1 MILESEVNIMANFIV
16 EFPLKAEKYQEDILN
31 KRFEIGRQ
39 IYNSLVN
46 VTQKRYKEMMK
57 TKKYR
62 TLLSSLTGNK
72 KTDKEIWKQINDI
85 CKQYGMSEYS
95 FHEDVKQMQKHFK
108 DNMDSFTA
116 QKIAT
121 ELWKS
126 YDKLFYGN
134 GKKVYYKKYGELN
147 SLEGKSNSS
156 GIRFKD
162 DNIIW
167 NGLKI
172 PAAIDYDNYYE
183 YQALQSKICYNRIV
197 RKYVRNKYKYYVQ
210 IIFKGNPPL
219 KVDTETGE
227 IKHYIGEGDV
237 GIDIGTRTVAISSQ
251 SDVKILELADRVQN
265 IENQKR
271 KLLRKM
277 YRSRR
282 AANPDN
288 YNEDGT
294 IKKQCNKKVIW
305 DKSNHYIKY
314 QNELK
319 ELYRKQA
326 DIRKYQHECLA
337 NYIISLGN
345 KVYVEKMNF
354 AGLQR
359 RAKNT
364 EKNDKGKFKRKKRF
378 GKSLAN
384 KAPSMLLT
392 IIDRKLGYY
401 GEKLIEINTLEAKA
415 SQFNHFD
422 GRYTKKSL
430 SQRWNDFNGI
440 KVQRDMYSAFL
451 IMNISDDLKSFDIN
465 KCNERF
471 ENFYR
476 LHNLEV
482 NRLTDKKNLCSI
494 AI

>member
-1 MILESEVNIMANFIV
+1 M
-16 EFPLKAEKYQEDILN
+16 N

-46 VTQKRYKEMMK
+46 VTQKRYKEMIK

-62 TLLSSLTGNK
+62 ELMSSLTGDK
-72 KTDKEIWKQINDI
+72 KTDKEIRKQINDI
-85 CKQYGMSEYS
+85 HKQYDMSEYS
-95 FHEDVKQMQKHFK
+95 FHKDVKMMQKHFK
-108 DNMDSFTA
+108 DNIDSFTA

-121 ELWKS
+121 ALWKS
-126 YDKLFYGN
+126 YEKFLYGN
-134 GKKVYYKKYGELN
+134 GKKVYYKKYGTLD
-147 SLEGKSNSS
+147 SLEGKSNGS

-162 DNIIW
+162 DMIFW
-167 NGLKI
+167 NGLEI
-172 PAAIDYDNYYE
+172 PVIIDYNNYYE
-183 YQALQSKICYNRIV
+183 YQAMQCKICYNRIV
-197 RKYVRNKYKYYVQ
+197 RKFIKNKYKYYVQ
-210 IIFKGNPPL
+210 IVFKGNPPV
-219 KVDTETGE
+219 KVDNETGE
-227 IKHYIGEGDV
+227 IKHRIGDGDV
-237 GIDIGTRTVAISSQ
+237 GLDIGTRTIAIASQ
-251 SDVKILELADRVQN
+251 SDVKILELVDRIQN

-271 KLLRKM
+271 RILRKM
-277 YRSRR
+277 DRSKRST
-282 AANPDN
+282 NPDN

-294 IKKQCNKKVIW
+294 IKKQGNKKVIW
-305 DKSNHYIKY
+305 NKSNHYIKY
-314 QNELK
+314 QNELR

-326 DIRKYQHECLA
+326 AIRKYQHECLA

-359 RAKNT
+359 RVKKT

-392 IIDRKLGYY
+392 IINRKLGYY
-401 GEKLIEINTLEAKA
+401 GEQLIKIDTSEAKA

-422 GRYTKKSL
+422 GTYTKKSL
-430 SQRWNDFNGI
+430 SQRWNNFDGVKI
-440 KVQRDMYSAFL
+440 QRDLYSAFL
-451 IMNISDDLKSFDIN
+451 IMNIADDLKSLDID
-465 KCNERF
+465 KCNDRF

-482 NRLTDKKNLCSI
+482 DRLTGKNNLSSI

>member
-1 MILESEVNIMANFIV
+1 MANFIV
-16 EFPLKAEKYQEDILN
+16 EFPLKTEMYQEDILN
-31 KRFEIGRQ
+31 KRFEIGRK

-46 VTQKRYKEMMK
+46 VTQKRYKEMIK

-62 TLLSSLTGNK
+62 NLLSSLTGNK
-72 KTDKEIWKQINDI
+72 KTDKSIWKKIDDMR
-85 CKQYGMSEYS
+85 KEYGLSEYS

-108 DNMDSFTA
+108 DNIDSFTA

-147 SLEGKSNSS
+147 SLEGKSNKT

-162 DNIIW
+162 NMVLW
-167 NGLKI
+167 NGLEM
-172 PAAIDYDNYYE
+172 PAVIDYDNDYE
-183 YQALQSKICYNRIV
+183 YQVMQSDICYCRIV
-197 RKYVRNKYKYYVQ
+197 RKFIRNRYKFYVQ
-210 IIFKGNPPL
+210 IVFKGNPPV
-219 KVDTETGE
+219 KVNTKTDE
-227 IKHYIGEGDV
+227 IKHCVGNGDV
-237 GIDIGTRTVAISSQ
+237 GIDIGISTIAIASQ

-265 IENQKR
+265 IENQKQ

-277 YRSRR
+277 DRSRR
-282 AANPDN
+282 VTNPDN

-294 IKKQCNKKVIW
+294 IRKQGSKKAIW
-305 DKSNHYIKY
+305 NKSNHYKKY
-314 QNELK
+314 KNELK
-319 ELYRKQA
+319 ELYRKQT

-345 KVYVEKMNF
+345 KVYVERMNF
-354 AGLQR
+354 AGLQK

-392 IIDRKLGYY
+392 IIDRKLKYF
-401 GEKLIEINTLEAKA
+401 GEKLIEINTSEAKA

-422 GRYTKKSL
+422 KTYTRKSL
-430 SQRWNDFNGI
+430 SQRWNDFDGI

-451 IMNISDDLKSFDIN
+451 IMNITDDLKSFDVN

-471 ENFYR
+471 DNFYK

-482 NRLTDKKNLCSI
+482 NRLKGHKNLSSI

>member
-1 MILESEVNIMANFIV
+1 MANFV
-16 EFPLKAEKYQEDILN
+16 VKFPLKTEKYQEDMLD
-31 KRFEIGRQ
+31 KRFEIGRK

-46 VTQKRYKEMMK
+46 VTQKRYKEMTK

-62 TLLSSLTGNK
+62 NLISSLSNDK
-72 KTDKEIWKQINDI
+72 KKDKDIWKQINEMR
-85 CKQYGMSEYS
+85 KQYGMSEYS
-95 FHEDVKQMQKHFK
+95 FHEDVKKMQKHFK
-108 DNMDSFTA
+108 DNIDSFTA

-121 ELWKS
+121 RLWKS
-126 YDKLFYGN
+126 YDKLFFGN
-134 GKKVYYKKYGELN
+134 GDKIHYKKYGSLN
-147 SLEGKSNSS
+147 SLEGKSNNT

-162 DNIIW
+162 DYLIW
-167 NGLKI
+167 NGLNI
-172 PAAIDYDNYYE
+172 PVLIDYDNYYE
-183 YQALQSKICYNRIV
+183 YQAMQCDISYCRIL
-197 RKYVRNKYKYYVQ
+197 RKFIHNKNHYYIQ
-210 IIFKGNPPL
+210 IVFKGKPPV
-219 KVDTETGE
+219 KVNTDTGE
-227 IKHYIGEGDV
+227 IKHTIGYDDV
-237 GIDIGTRTVAISSQ
+237 GLDIGTSIVAISSE

-265 IENQKR
+265 IENQKQ

-277 YRSRR
+277 DRSRR
-282 AANPDN
+282 ATNPDN

-294 IKKQCNKKVIW
+294 IKKQGNKKVVW
-305 DKSNHYIKY
+305 NKSNHYIEY

-354 AGLQR
+354 AGLQK

-401 GEKLIEINTLEAKA
+401 DEKLIEINTFEAKA

-422 GRYTKKSL
+422 GTYTKKTL

-440 KVQRDMYSAFL
+440 KVQRNLYSAFL
-451 IMNISDDLKSFDIN
+451 IMNISDDLKSFDVD
-465 KCNERF
+465 KCNKRF
-471 ENFYR
+471 ESFYR

-482 NRLTDKKNLCSI
+482 DRLTGKKNLSSI

>member
-1 MILESEVNIMANFIV
+1 MANFIV
-16 EFPLKAEKYQEDILN
+16 EFPLKTEKYQEDILN
-31 KRFEIGRQ
+31 KRFEIGRK
-39 IYNSLVN
+39 IYNSLVHI
-46 VTQKRYKEMMK
+46 TQKHYKEMIK

-72 KTDKEIWKQINDI
+72 KKDKDIWKQIKEI
-85 CKQYGMSEYS
+85 RKQYGMSEYS
-95 FHEDVKQMQKHFK
+95 FHEDVKKLQKHFK
-108 DNMDSFTA
+108 DNIDSFTA

-134 GKKVYYKKYGELN
+134 GKKVYYKRVGEFN
-147 SLEGKSNSS
+147 SLEGKSNKT
-156 GIRFKD
+156 GIRLKD
-162 DNIIW
+162 DVMIW
-167 NGLKI
+167 NDLRI
-172 PAAIDYDNYYE
+172 PVVIDYDNDYE
-183 YQALQSKICYNRIV
+183 YQAMQSDICYCRIV
-197 RKYVRNKYKYYVQ
+197 RKFIRNKYKFYVQ
-210 IIFKGNPPL
+210 IVLKGNPPV
-219 KVDTETGE
+219 KVDTATGE
-227 IKHYIGEGDV
+227 IKHGIGNGDI
-237 GIDIGTRTVAISSQ
+237 GIDIGTSTIAIASQ
-251 SDVKILELADRVQN
+251 SDVKLLELADRVQN
-265 IENQKR
+265 MENQKQ

-277 YRSRR
+277 DRSRR
-282 AANPDN
+282 VTNPNN

-294 IKKQCNKKVIW
+294 IKKQGNKEVIW
-305 DKSNHYIKY
+305 NKSNHYVKY

-354 AGLQR
+354 SGLGR

-364 EKNDKGKFKRKKRF
+364 EKNGKGKFKKKKRF

-384 KAPSMLLT
+384 KAPAMLLT
-392 IIDRKLGYY
+392 IIDRKLKYF
-401 GEKLIEINTLEAKA
+401 GEELVEINTYEAKA

-422 GRYTKKSL
+422 RTYTKKSL
-430 SQRWNDFNGI
+430 SQRWNDFDGI

-451 IMNISDDLKSFDIN
+451 IMNIADDLKNFDIN
-465 KCNERF
+465 KCKERF
-471 ENFYR
+471 DNFYR

-482 NRLTDKKNLCSI
+482 NRLRGHKNLSSM

>member
-1 MILESEVNIMANFIV
+1 MNITANFIV
-16 EFPLKAEKYQEDILN
+16 TFPLKTEIYQEDILN
-31 KRFEIGRQ
+31 KRFEIGRH
-39 IYNSLVN
+39 IYDSLVN
-46 VTQKRYKEMMK
+46 VTYKRYKEMIK

-62 TLLSSLTGNK
+62 NLMSLLTGNK
-72 KTDKEIWKQINDI
+72 KSDKEIWKQINEI
-85 CKQYGMSEYS
+85 RKQYGMSEYS
-95 FHEDVKQMQKHFK
+95 FHKDIKMTQKHFK
-108 DNMDSFTA
+108 DNIDSFTS

-121 ELWKS
+121 TLWKS
-126 YDKLFYGN
+126 YEKLFFEN
-134 GKKVYYKKYGELN
+134 SKRVCFKRHGELN
-147 SLEGKSNSS
+147 SLEGKSNKT
-156 GIRFKD
+156 GIRLIND
-162 DNIIW
+162 TLVW

-172 PAAIDYDNYYE
+172 PVVIDYNNYYE
-183 YQALQSKICYNRIV
+183 YQAMQCDICYNRIV
-197 RKYVRNKYKYYVQ
+197 RKYVRNKYKFYVQ
-210 IIFKGNPPL
+210 VVFKGNPPV

-227 IKHYIGEGDV
+227 IKHCIGDGDV
-237 GIDIGTRTVAISSQ
+237 GLDIGTRTIAISSQ

-265 IENQKR
+265 IENQKQ
-271 KLLRKM
+271 KILRKM
-277 YRSRR
+277 DRSRR
-282 AANPDN
+282 ATNPDN
-288 YNEDGT
+288 YNENGT
-294 IKKQCNKKVIW
+294 IKKQDNKKVRW
-305 DKSNHYIKY
+305 NKSNHYIKY
-314 QNELK
+314 QNKLK

-345 KVYVEKMNF
+345 KAYVEKMNF
-354 AGLQR
+354 SGLQK

-401 GEKLIEINTLEAKA
+401 GEKLIEINTFEAKA

-422 GRYTKKSL
+422 ETYTKKTL

-440 KVQRDMYSAFL
+440 KIQRDMYSAFL
-451 IMNISDDLKSFDIN
+451 IMNISDDLKSFDID

-471 ENFYR
+471 DNFYR

-482 NRLTDKKNLCSI
+482 NRLTGKKNLSSI

>member
-1 MILESEVNIMANFIV
+1 MSNFIV
-16 EFPLKAEKYQEDILN
+16 EFPLKTEKYQEDVLN
-31 KRFEIGRQ
+31 KRFKVGRY

-46 VTQKRYKEMMK
+46 VTQKRYKEMIK

-62 TLLSSLTGNK
+62 NLISVLTENK
-72 KTDKEIWKQINDI
+72 KSNKEIWKQINDI
-85 CKQYGMSEYS
+85 RKQYGMSEYS
-95 FHEDVKQMQKHFK
+95 FHEDVKQMQNHFK
-108 DNMDSFTA
+108 DNIDSFTA

-121 ELWKS
+121 QLWKS

-134 GKKVYYKKYGELN
+134 GNKIYYKRHGELN
-147 SLEGKSNSS
+147 ALEGKSNRT

-162 DNIIW
+162 NTILW

-172 PAAIDYDNYYE
+172 PVVIDYDNDYE
-183 YQALQSKICYNRIV
+183 YQAMQSKICYNRII
-197 RKYVRNKYKYYVQ
+197 RKYIRNKYKYYVQ
-210 IIFKGNPPL
+210 IVFKGNPPIKL
-219 KVDTETGE
+219 IAETGE
-227 IKHYIGEGDV
+227 IKHYMGTGDV
-237 GIDIGTRTVAISSQ
+237 GLDIGTRTIAISSQ
-251 SDVKILELADRVQN
+251 SDVKILELADRIQN
-265 IENQKR
+265 IEDQKK
-271 KLLRKM
+271 KLLRKID
-277 YRSRR
+277 RSRR
-282 AANPDN
+282 ATIPEN

-294 IKKQCNKKVIW
+294 IKKHGNKKVLW
-305 DKSNHYIKY
+305 NQSNHCIKY

-354 AGLQR
+354 AGLQK
-359 RAKNT
+359 RAKKT
-364 EKNDKGKFKRKKRF
+364 EKNDKGRFKRKKRF

-392 IIDRKLGYY
+392 IIDRKLRYY
-401 GEKLIEINTLEAKA
+401 GEKLIEINTSEARA

-422 GRYTKKSL
+422 GTYKKKSL
-430 SQRWNDFNGI
+430 SQRWNDFDGLKI
-440 KVQRDMYSAFL
+440 QRDMYSAFL
-451 IMNISDDLKSFDIN
+451 IMNINDNLKSFNID

-482 NRLTDKKNLCSI
+482 ERLKGKKNLSSI

>member
-1 MILESEVNIMANFIV
+1 MANFVV
-16 EFPLKAEKYQEDILN
+16 EFSLKTEKYHEYILN

-46 VTQKRYKEMMK
+46 VTQKRYKEMIK

-62 TLLSSLTGNK
+62 TLLFSLTGNK
-72 KTDKEIWKQINDI
+72 KYDKEIWKQINDI
-85 CKQYGMSEYS
+85 RKQYGMSEYS

-108 DNMDSFTA
+108 DNIDSFTA

-134 GKKVYYKKYGELN
+134 GNKVYYKRYGELN

-162 DNIIW
+162 NMILW
-167 NGLKI
+167 NGLEMPVVI
-172 PAAIDYDNYYE
+172 YYSNYYE
-183 YQALQSKICYNRIV
+183 YQAMQSKICYNRII
-197 RKYVRNKYKYYVQ
+197 RKYIRNKYKYYVQ
-210 IIFKGNPPL
+210 IVFKGNPPV

-227 IKHYIGEGDV
+227 IKHYIGTGDV
-237 GIDIGTRTVAISSQ
+237 GLDIGTSTVAISSQ
-251 SDVKILELADRVQN
+251 SNVRILELADRIQN
-265 IENQKR
+265 IENQK
-271 KLLRKM
+271 KKILRKM
-277 YRSRR
+277 DRSRR
-282 AANPDN
+282 ATNPHN
-288 YNEDGT
+288 YNEDGS
-294 IKKQCNKKVIW
+294 IKKQGNKKVIW
-305 DKSNHYIKY
+305 NKSKHYIKH

-326 DIRKYQHECLA
+326 QIRKYQHECLA

-345 KVYVEKMNF
+345 KIYVEKMNF
-354 AGLQR
+354 AGLQKR
-359 RAKNT
+359 SKNT
-364 EKNDKGKFKRKKRF
+364 EKNSKGKFKRKKRF

-401 GEKLIEINTLEAKA
+401 GEKLIKINTFEAKA

-422 GRYTKKSL
+422 ETYNKKPL
-430 SQRWNDFNGI
+430 SQRWNDFNGT

-451 IMNISDDLKSFDIN
+451 IMNISDDLKSFDID

-471 ENFYR
+471 ENFYK
-476 LHNLEV
+476 LHNFEV
-482 NRLTDKKNLCSI
+482 KRLTGKKNLGSI

>member
-1 MILESEVNIMANFIV
+1 MANFIV
-16 EFPLKAEKYQEDILN
+16 EFPLKTEKYQEDTLN
-31 KRFEIGRQ
+31 KRFEIGRK

-46 VTQKRYKEMMK
+46 ITQKRYKEMIK
-57 TKKYR
+57 IKKYR
-62 TLLSSLTGNK
+62 NLISSLTGNK
-72 KTDKEIWKQINDI
+72 NADKEIWKQINNI

-95 FHEDVKQMQKHFK
+95 FYADVKNMQHHYKK
-108 DNMDSFTA
+108 NIDSFTA

-121 ELWKS
+121 TLWRS
-126 YDKLFYGN
+126 YDKLFFGN
-134 GKKVYYKKYGELN
+134 GKKVYFKRYGELN
-147 SLEGKSNSS
+147 SLEGKSNKT
-156 GIRFKD
+156 GIRLI
-162 DNIIW
+162 DNTIVW
-167 NGLKI
+167 KGLKI
-172 PAAIDYDNYYE
+172 PVVIDYNNYYE
-183 YQALQSKICYNRIV
+183 YQAMQCDICYNRIV
-197 RKYVRNKYKYYVQ
+197 RKYVRNKYKFYVQ
-210 IIFKGNPPL
+210 VVFKGNPPA
-219 KVDTETGE
+219 KIDTETGE
-227 IKHYIGEGDV
+227 IKHCIGDGDV
-237 GIDIGTRTVAISSQ
+237 GLDIGTRTIAISSQ

-265 IENQKR
+265 IENQKQR
-271 KLLRKM
+271 LLKKM
-277 YRSRR
+277 DRSRR
-282 AANPDN
+282 STNPNN

-294 IKKQCNKKVIW
+294 IKKQGNKKVIW
-305 DKSNHYIKY
+305 NKSNHYIKY

-337 NYIISLGN
+337 NYIVSLGN

-392 IIDRKLGYY
+392 IINRKLGYF
-401 GEKLIEINTLEAKA
+401 GERLIEIDTFNAKA

-422 GRYTKKSL
+422 GTYTKKIL
-430 SQRWNDFNGI
+430 SQRWNEFNGI
-440 KVQRDMYSAFL
+440 KIQRDMYSAFL
-451 IMNISDDLKSFDIN
+451 IMNIADDLKSFDIN

-482 NRLTDKKNLCSI
+482 NRLTGQKNLSSI

>member
-1 MILESEVNIMANFIV
+1 MANFIV
-16 EFPLKAEKYQEDILN
+16 QFPLKTEMYQEDVLN
-31 KRFEIGRQ
+31 KRFEIGRK

-46 VTQKRYKEMMK
+46 VTQKRYKEMIK

-62 TLLSSLTGNK
+62 KFLSSFTGNK
-72 KTDKEIWKQINDI
+72 KTDKDIWKQINDI
-85 CKQYGMSEYS
+85 RKQYGMSEYS
-95 FHEDVKQMQKHFK
+95 FHEDVKEMQKHFK
-108 DNMDSFTA
+108 DNIDSFTA

-134 GKKVYYKKYGELN
+134 GKKVYYKKYESLN
-147 SLEGKSNSS
+147 TLEGKSNKT
-156 GIRFKD
+156 GIRLKD
-162 DNIIW
+162 DMIIW
-167 NGLKI
+167 NGLEI
-172 PAAIDYDNYYE
+172 PVVIDYDNYYE
-183 YQALQSKICYNRIV
+183 YQALQCDICYCRIV
-197 RKYVRNKYKYYVQ
+197 HKYVRNKYKFYVQ
-210 IIFKGNPPL
+210 IVFKGNPPV
-219 KVDTETGE
+219 KVDRKTGE
-227 IKHYIGEGDV
+227 MKHYIGQGDV
-237 GIDIGTRTVAISSQ
+237 GLDIGTSTIAIASQ
-251 SDVKILELADRVQN
+251 SDVKILELSDKVQK
-265 IENQKR
+265 IENQKQ

-277 YRSRR
+277 DRSRR
-282 AANPDN
+282 ATNPDN
-288 YNEDGT
+288 YNEDET
-294 IKKQCNKKVIW
+294 IKKQGNKKIIW
-305 DKSNHYIKY
+305 NKSNHYIKY

-337 NYIISLGN
+337 NYIVSLGN

-354 AGLQR
+354 SGLGK

-392 IIDRKLGYY
+392 IIGRKLRYFC
-401 GEKLIEINTLEAKA
+401 EELIEINTYEAKA

-422 GRYTKKSL
+422 KTYTKKSL
-430 SQRWNDFNGI
+430 SQRWNNFDGI

-451 IMNISDDLKSFDIN
+451 IMNIADDLKSFDID
-465 KCNERF
+465 KCKERF
-471 ENFYR
+471 DNFYR

-482 NRLTDKKNLCSI
+482 NRLKGYKNLSSI

>member
-1 MILESEVNIMANFIV
+1 MNIIANFV
-16 EFPLKAEKYQEDILN
+16 AEFPLKTEKYQEDILN

-46 VTQKRYKEMMK
+46 VTQKRYKEMIK

-62 TLLSSLTGNK
+62 NLISLLTGNK
-72 KTDKEIWKQINDI
+72 KTDKEFWKQINDI
-85 CKQYGMSEYS
+85 RKQYGMSEYS
-95 FHEDVKQMQKHFK
+95 FHEDVKMMQKHFK
-108 DNMDSFTA
+108 DNIDSFTS

-121 ELWKS
+121 TLWKS
-126 YDKLFYGN
+126 YEKLFFGN
-134 GKKVYYKKYGELN
+134 GKRVYFKRYGELN
-147 SLEGKSNSS
+147 SLEGKSNKT
-156 GIRFKD
+156 GIRLIN
-162 DNIIW
+162 NILIW

-172 PAAIDYDNYYE
+172 PVSIDYNNYYE
-183 YQALQSKICYNRIV
+183 YQAMQYEICYNRIV
-197 RKYVRNKYKYYVQ
+197 RKYVRNKYKFYVQ
-210 IIFKGNPPL
+210 IVFKGISPV
-219 KVDTETGE
+219 KVDTKTGE
-227 IKHYIGEGDV
+227 IKHCIGDGDV
-237 GIDIGTRTVAISSQ
+237 GLDIGTRTVAISSQ
-251 SDVKILELADRVQN
+251 TDVKILELADRVQN

-277 YRSRR
+277 DRSIR
-282 AANPDN
+282 ATNPNN

-294 IKKQCNKKVIW
+294 IKKQGNKKVIW
-305 DKSNHYIKY
+305 NKSNHYIKY

-319 ELYRKQA
+319 EVYRKQA

-337 NYIISLGN
+337 NYIVSLGN

-354 AGLQR
+354 AGLQK

-384 KAPSMLLT
+384 KAPSMLLN
-392 IIDRKLGYY
+392 IINRKLNYFGK
-401 GEKLIEINTLEAKA
+401 KLIEIDTFEAKA

-422 GRYTKKSL
+422 GTYTKKSL

-440 KVQRDMYSAFL
+440 KIQRDLYSAFL
-451 IMNISDDLKSFDIN
+451 IMNIADDLKNFDIS

-482 NRLTDKKNLCSI
+482 ERLTGKNNLSSI

>member
-1 MILESEVNIMANFIV
+1 MSNFIV
-16 EFPLKAEKYQEDILN
+16 EFPLKTEKYQEDVLN
-31 KRFEIGRQ
+31 KRFKVGRY

-46 VTQKRYKEMMK
+46 VTQKRYKEMIK

-62 TLLSSLTGNK
+62 NIISVLTENK
-72 KTDKEIWKQINDI
+72 KSNKEIWKQINDI
-85 CKQYGMSEYS
+85 RKQYGMSEYS
-95 FHEDVKQMQKHFK
+95 FHEDVKQMQNHFK
-108 DNMDSFTA
+108 DNIDSFTA

-121 ELWKS
+121 QLWKS

-134 GKKVYYKKYGELN
+134 GNKIYYKRHGELN
-147 SLEGKSNSS
+147 ALEGKSNRT

-162 DNIIW
+162 NTILW

-172 PAAIDYDNYYE
+172 PVVIDYDNDYE
-183 YQALQSKICYNRIV
+183 YQAMQSKICYNRII
-197 RKYVRNKYKYYVQ
+197 RKYIRNKYKYYVQ
-210 IIFKGNPPL
+210 IVFKGNPPIKL
-219 KVDTETGE
+219 IAETGE
-227 IKHYIGEGDV
+227 IKHYMGTGDV
-237 GIDIGTRTVAISSQ
+237 GLDIGTRTIAISSQ
-251 SDVKILELADRVQN
+251 SDVKILELADRIQN
-265 IENQKR
+265 IEDQKK
-271 KLLRKM
+271 KLLRKID
-277 YRSRR
+277 RSRR
-282 AANPDN
+282 ATNPEN

-294 IKKQCNKKVIW
+294 IKKHGNKKVLW
-305 DKSNHYIKY
+305 NQSNHCIKY

-354 AGLQR
+354 AGLQK
-359 RAKNT
+359 RAKKT
-364 EKNDKGKFKRKKRF
+364 EKNDKGRFKRKKRF

-392 IIDRKLGYY
+392 IIDRKLRYY
-401 GEKLIEINTLEAKA
+401 GEKLIEINTSEARA

-422 GRYTKKSL
+422 GTYKKKSL
-430 SQRWNDFNGI
+430 SQRWNDFDGLKI
-440 KVQRDMYSAFL
+440 QRDMYSAFL
-451 IMNISDDLKSFDIN
+451 IMNINDNLKSFNID

-482 NRLTDKKNLCSI
+482 ERLKGKKNLSSI

>member
-1 MILESEVNIMANFIV
+1 MANFIV
-16 EFPLKAEKYQEDILN
+16 QFPLRTEKYQENVLN
-31 KRFEIGRQ
+31 KRFEIGRK

-46 VTQKRYKEMMK
+46 ITQKRYKEMIK

-72 KTDKEIWKQINDI
+72 KIDKDIWKQINNI
-85 CKQYGMSEYS
+85 RKQYGMSEYS
-95 FHEDVKQMQKHFK
+95 FHSDVKSIQHHFK
-108 DNMDSFTA
+108 DNIDANTA
-116 QKIAT
+116 QKIASG
-121 ELWKS
+121 LWKS

-134 GKKVYYKKYGELN
+134 GKKVYYKKYGSFN
-147 SLEGKSNSS
+147 SLEGKSNKT

-162 DNIIW
+162 DTIIW
-167 NGLKI
+167 NGLEI
-172 PAAIDYDNYYE
+172 PVVIDYDNYYE
-183 YQALQSKICYNRIV
+183 YQALQCDICYCRIV
-197 RKYVRNKYKYYVQ
+197 RKYIRNKYKFYVQ
-210 IIFKGNPPL
+210 IVFKGNPPV

-227 IKHYIGEGDV
+227 NKHHIGRGDV
-237 GIDIGTRTVAISSQ
+237 GLDIGTSTIAVSSQ
-251 SDVKILELADRVQN
+251 SDVKILELADKVQN
-265 IENQKR
+265 IENQKQN
-271 KLLRKM
+271 LLRKM
-277 YRSRR
+277 DRSRR
-282 AANPDN
+282 ATNPDN

-294 IKKQCNKKVIW
+294 IKKQDNKKVIW
-305 DKSNHYIKY
+305 NKSNHYIKH

-337 NYIISLGN
+337 NYITSLGN

-364 EKNDKGKFKRKKRF
+364 EKNDRGKFKRKKRF

-392 IIDRKLGYY
+392 IIDRKLKYF
-401 GEKLIEINTLEAKA
+401 GEELIEINTFEAKA
-415 SQFNHFD
+415 SQFNHLD
-422 GRYTKKSL
+422 KTYAKKSL
-430 SQRWNDFNGI
+430 SQRWNNFDGI

-451 IMNISDDLKSFDIN
+451 IMNIADDLKSFDID

-471 ENFYR
+471 DNFYR

-482 NRLTDKKNLCSI
+482 DRLKGHKNLSSI

>member
-1 MILESEVNIMANFIV
+1 MGSEVNAMANFVV
-16 EFPLKAEKYQEDILN
+16 EFPLKTEKYQEDILN

-46 VTQKRYKEMMK
+46 VTQKRYKEMIK

-62 TLLSSLTGNK
+62 TLLSFFNVNK
-72 KTDKEIWKQINDI
+72 NIDKVVYKQINDI
-85 CKQYGMSEYS
+85 RKQYGMSENS
-95 FHEDVKQMQKHFK
+95 FHNDVKQIQKHFK
-108 DNMDSFTA
+108 SNIDSFTS

-121 ELWKS
+121 TLWKS
-126 YDKLFYGN
+126 YEKLFYGN
-134 GKKVYYKKYGELN
+134 GNKVHYKKHGELN
-147 SLEGKSNSS
+147 SLEGKNNKQ
-156 GIRFKD
+156 GIRFK
-162 DNIIW
+162 NNLILW
-167 NGLKI
+167 NGLEI
-172 PAAIDYDNYYE
+172 PVVIDYDNYYE
-183 YQALQSKICYNRIV
+183 YQAMQSEICYNRIV
-197 RKYVRNKYKYYVQ
+197 RKYIRNKYKYYVQ
-210 IIFKGNPPL
+210 IVFKGNPPV

-227 IKHYIGEGDV
+227 IKHHIGDGDV

-251 SDVKILELADRVQN
+251 SDVKILELADRVLN
-265 IENQKR
+265 IENQKQ

-277 YRSRR
+277 DRSRR
-282 AANPDN
+282 TTNPDN

-294 IKKQCNKKVIW
+294 IKKQGNKKVVW
-305 DKSNHYIKY
+305 NKSNHYIKY
-314 QNELK
+314 QNKLK

-345 KVYVEKMNF
+345 KVYVENMNF
-354 AGLQR
+354 PGLQK

-384 KAPSMLLT
+384 KAPAMLLT

-401 GEKLIEINTLEAKA
+401 DEKLIKINTFEAKA

-422 GRYTKKSL
+422 GTYTKKTL

-440 KVQRDMYSAFL
+440 KIQRDMYSAFL

-465 KCNERF
+465 KCNKRF
-471 ENFYR
+471 DNFYR

-482 NRLTDKKNLCSI
+482 NRLTGKKNLSSI